1 VIGAVVALPA
11 LRLGGLPLAL
21 ATLALAFLGDSVLF
35 AWEWVRNGTAGWS
48 IDRPELGPIDLD
60 DNRTFA
66 FFLLAL
72 IGIVTLLIRNLQ
84 RSPTGRSIA
93 AVRSS
98 EPAASTSGVSPVR
111 TKLAV
116 FALSAAVAGVGGVM
130 LATFRGSVSNVSTPA
145 TVGLLWLATV
155 VLFGIRRPA
164 AAVIAGI
171 VSAASPVIFSSGFH
185 WPEPVPSFLSWNGT
199 SSVEIPVILF
209 GLGAVQLAR
218 NPDGVL
224 AITAAGNQMRRI
236 KRAAKAKADAV
247 RAAEDT
253 TISEEAAR
261 HERELEQE
269 GALLSASAATPVDD
283 SALSLRNV
291 SAGYGE
297 VEVLHGVE
305 LAVRSGEITALL
317 GANGSGKTTLCSTV
331 SGLVTPT
338 EGTIVVGGRDMTGE
352 SSPKRARQ
360 GVLVAPESR
369 GIFPGLSVEENLTL
383 LLRKESDRQFAYDRF
398 PVLRERRRLP
408 AGNLSGG
415 EQQMLTLAPLLVQ
428 PPDVLVVDE
437 PTLGLAPLVVAEL
450 MTVFTEL
457 RDRGVALLL
466 VEEKVKGVL
475 EIADRVAVFELGRIA
490 WQGPRAEVDEAQLAA
505 AYLGTST
512 V

>member
-1 VIGAVVALPA
+1 
-11 LRLGGLPLAL
+11 
-21 ATLALAFLGDSVLF
+21 
-35 AWEWVRNGTAGWS
+35 
-48 IDRPELGPIDLD
+48 
-60 DNRTFA
+60 
-66 FFLLAL
+66 
-72 IGIVTLLIRNLQ
+72 
-84 RSPTGRSIA
+84 
-93 AVRSS
+93 
-98 EPAASTSGVSPVR
+98 
-111 TKLAV
+111 
-116 FALSAAVAGVGGVM
+116 
-130 LATFRGSVSNVSTPA
+130 
-145 TVGLLWLATV
+145 
-155 VLFGIRRPA
+155 
-164 AAVIAGI
+164 
-171 VSAASPVIFSSGFH
+171 
-185 WPEPVPSFLSWNGT
+185 
-199 SSVEIPVILF
+199 
-209 GLGAVQLAR
+209 
-218 NPDGVL
+218 VL
-224 AITAAGNQMRRI
+224 AITAAGNQLRRL

-261 HERELEQE
+261 RERELEQE
-269 GALLSASAATPVDD
+269 GALLAASAATPVDAAA
-283 SALSLRNV
+283 ALLLRNV
-291 SAGYGE
+291 CAGYGE
-297 VEVLHGVE
+297 VQVLHGVE

-398 PVLRERRRLP
+398 PVLRERRKLP

-466 VEEKVKGVL
+466 VEEKIKGVL

-490 WQGPRAEVDEAQLAA
+490 WQGPRADVDEDLLAA